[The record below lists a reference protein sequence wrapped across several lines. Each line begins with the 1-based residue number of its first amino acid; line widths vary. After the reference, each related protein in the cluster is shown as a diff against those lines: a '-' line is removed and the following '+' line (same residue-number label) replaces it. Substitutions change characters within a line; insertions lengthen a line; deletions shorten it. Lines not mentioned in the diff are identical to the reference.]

1 MYIKRARNFER
12 AYVTFED
19 TVKDVDVILMPIINK
34 FIGQKPTNKK
44 VWSYIVEALAQLHLN
59 KKLEI
64 IFLEQYYFFYLD
76 KINQLNEV

>member
-1 MYIKRARNFER
+1 MK
-12 AYVTFED
+12 
-19 TVKDVDVILMPIINK
+19 
-34 FIGQKPTNKK
+34 
-44 VWSYIVEALAQLHLN
+44 LN